1 MAFSS
6 AEKHLR
12 VLRGAGKKVKP
23 EKGQLETEHSNSKR
37 EANYKQMKNIRER
50 IKAALNIWRDAE
62 NRGAKPEGRNET
74 LRAVIVKVRIVRRR
88 HVVRVSLTLFP
99 KQA

>member
-1 MAFSS
+1 MTTEKKLTLCVGWYGTKKATFSS
-6 AEKHLR
+6 AEKLLR
-12 VLRGAGKKVKP
+12 VLRDAGKKVKP

-62 NRGAKPEGRNET
+62 KSRSETRGK
-74 LRAVIVKVRIVRRR
+74 K
-88 HVVRVSLTLFP
+88 
-99 KQA
+99 